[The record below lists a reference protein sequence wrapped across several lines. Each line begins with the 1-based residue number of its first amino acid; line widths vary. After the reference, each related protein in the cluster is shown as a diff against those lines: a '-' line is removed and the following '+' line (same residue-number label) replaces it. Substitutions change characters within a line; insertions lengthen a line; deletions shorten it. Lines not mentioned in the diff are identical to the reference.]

1 MIKLGFPKTGDLFSV
16 EKTSS
21 RFNVFRASLLY
32 QEQNFPL
39 IISLIDSLSA
49 EYLALANFFLLIH
62 RWLKNFKAI
71 LKIVKIRLGNRNSIP
86 MLEAPSKQIYEIF
99 LGKKEMPPTAKKKTN
114 T

>member
-1 MIKLGFPKTGDLFSV
+1 MKLFGTIGFFASTKCLYIERDDMIKLGFPKTGDLFCV

-62 RWLKNFKAI
+62 R
-71 LKIVKIRLGNRNSIP
+71 
-86 MLEAPSKQIYEIF
+86 
-99 LGKKEMPPTAKKKTN
+99 
-114 T
+114 